1 MFRFPFTKWF
11 IENSNPAFQDDRAQ
25 GLCYKMLDQR
35 KRYLPAAFSTQLG
48 NLTSF
53 LPAAAMTVLVA
64 SGPANA
70 AEPVGKVVFGA
81 GFNDAYGANLR
92 FGLTHNQFLGR
103 DQTIDVGAQV
113 GEDGARYQLFYNNE
127 KLSGGNPVL
136 GVSAFFTQKF
146 SGDLFHFESQ
156 SVGVTPSLT
165 WRLNDDSSLKVLA
178 KIGADD
184 LNGFAPDASW
194 IITAEPDSRQYV
206 GLGVAF
212 SRQLGGFGLDLATLL
227 QGTSENQTMLKTT
240 AALSGG
246 TTAGPAELEMRLKGG
261 TIKMLDRQS
270 SVLDRFLIGGN
281 GLRGFA
287 YGGLGPRD
295 TRTLDNQALGGTN
308 FASLQLDARFPG
320 MISAAPNIVLGVF
333 FDVGAVWGL
342 DASAADLS
350 GRALVDDGFD
360 LRSAAGVTLGYA
372 VDAGR
377 LEMSLGGVLSSRSF
391 DEKQQL
397 QIAFTADF

>member
-1 MFRFPFTKWF
+1 M
-11 IENSNPAFQDDRAQ
+11 
-25 GLCYKMLDQR
+25 
-35 KRYLPAAFSTQLG
+35 
-48 NLTSF
+48 
-53 LPAAAMTVLVA
+53 
-64 SGPANA
+64 
-70 AEPVGKVVFGA
+70 
-81 GFNDAYGANLR
+81 
-92 FGLTHNQFLGR
+92 
-103 DQTIDVGAQV
+103 
-113 GEDGARYQLFYNNE
+113 
-127 KLSGGNPVL
+127 
-136 GVSAFFTQKF
+136 
-146 SGDLFHFESQ
+146 
-156 SVGVTPSLT
+156 TPSLT

-184 LNGFAPDASW
+184 LNGFAPDASS

-227 QGTSENQTMLKTT
+227 QDTSKNQTMLKTT
-240 AALSGG
+240 VGLSGG
-246 TTAGPAELEMRLKGG
+246 TTAGPAKLEMRLNGG
-261 TIKMLDRQS
+261 TIKMFDRQT
-270 SVLDRFLIGGN
+270 SVLDRFLIGGD

-333 FDVGAVWGL
+333 FDAGAVWGL

>member
-1 MFRFPFTKWF
+1 MFNQWIVT
-11 IENSNPAFQDDRAQ
+11 NSITAIQ
-25 GLCYKMLDQR
+25 GGRDKEVSHKMLIEH
-35 KRYLPAAFSTQLG
+35 KRSAYRAAFSTQLK
-48 NLTSF
+48 NPTSF
-53 LPAAAMTVLVA
+53 LPAAAMTLLVA
-64 SGPANA
+64 SGAANA
-70 AEPVGKVVFGA
+70 AEPVGRVVLGA
-81 GFNDAYGANLR
+81 GFNDVYGANFR

-103 DQTIDVGAQV
+103 DQTIDLGAQV
-113 GEDGARYQLFYNNE
+113 GEDGARYQLFYQND
-127 KLSGGNPVL
+127 KLNGGNPLL

-146 SGDLFHFESQ
+146 SGDLFHFDSQ
-156 SVGVTPSLT
+156 RLGVAPSLT
-165 WRLNDDSSLKVLA
+165 WRLNDDASLKALA
-178 KIGADD
+178 KIGRDD
-184 LNGFAPDASW
+184 LNGFALDASS

-206 GLGVAF
+206 GLGLAY
-212 SRQLGGFGLDLATLL
+212 SRQLGAFGLELATLL
-227 QGTSENQTMLKTT
+227 QDTSENQTMLQTT

-261 TIKMLDRQS
+261 TIKMLDQQS
-270 SVLDRFLIGGN
+270 SVLDRFFIGGN

-295 TRTLDNQALGGTN
+295 TGALDNQALGGTN

-320 MISAAPNIVLGVF
+320 MIGAAPNIVLGVF
-333 FDVGAVWGL
+333 FDAGAVWGL
-342 DASAADLS
+342 DTSVADLS
-350 GRALVDDGFD
+350 GRASVDDGFD

-377 LEMSLGGVLSSRSF
+377 LEMSLGGVLSSRSY